1 MKAFVVAAVGG
12 VLASLGTMLV
22 GQNEPAHWVVN
33 LLVPGRR
40 LTGVDLF
47 VSDHYFV
54 FDPVLFVVN
63 VVVFGFVFYLVAR
76 RRARLAPPQ
85 DQGSAG
91 A

>member
-1 MKAFVVAAVGG
+1 MRALVVAAVGG
-12 VLASLGTMLV
+12 ALASVSTMLV

-33 LLVPGRR
+33 LLVPDRR
-40 LTGVDLF
+40 LTGVELF

-63 VVVFGFVFYLVAR
+63 VVAFGSVLYLVER
-76 RRARLAPPQ
+76 RRPRLAPPQ